1 MTLPTDEQ
9 IKERLRA
16 IHNRD
21 AEVTVLRHVEFDDV
35 TYIHA
40 TVAWRT
46 WDGFHTVTYDFFDD
60 VLVKANDAHVGVTK
74 LVSKIMEEE

>member
-16 IHNRD
+16 IHNRE
-21 AEVTVLRHVEFDDV
+21 AEVTVLRHVDMGV
-35 TYIHA
+35 TYTH
-40 TVAWRT
+40 VAVSWRT

-60 VLVKANDAHVGVTK
+60 VLMRANDAHISVTNR
-74 LVSKIMEEE
+74 VSKIMEEE